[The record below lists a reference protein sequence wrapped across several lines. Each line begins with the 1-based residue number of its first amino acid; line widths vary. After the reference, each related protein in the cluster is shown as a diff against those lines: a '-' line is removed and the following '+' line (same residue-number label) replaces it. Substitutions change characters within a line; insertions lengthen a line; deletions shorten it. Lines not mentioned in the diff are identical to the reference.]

1 MLEHHKKM
9 KCTNCTNKVQYNV
22 EQYSLAWKK
31 SIMTTDL
38 LVVVKLGSKTT
49 IMHHNTTGT
58 YIKQLIS
65 LAHYYHLH
73 SSFKLTLTIFGQ
85 TRICKGRKSPPHP
98 IKDQLSKKRTYLP
111 FSLMPFYLIVFC
123 KQKCVASFFASIM
136 NSRKDYP

>member
-22 EQYSLAWKK
+22 EYSLAQKK
-31 SIMTTDL
+31 SIQTRPFSLCQTEIQNYYFAQRMRQ
-38 LVVVKLGSKTT
+38 VC
-49 IMHHNTTGT
+49 T

-65 LAHYYHLH
+65 LAQYYLLH
-73 SSFKLTLTIFGQ
+73 SSFRLTLTIFGQ

>member
-22 EQYSLAWKK
+22 EYSLAWKR
-31 SIMTTDL
+31 SIMTTYL

-49 IMHHNTTGT
+49 IMLHNATGT
-58 YIKQLIS
+58 YIKQPIS
-65 LAHYYHLH
+65 LAHHYLLH